1 MGEVTFTLP
10 EAPPEDYLR
19 LVQWWRDASR
29 FMSSAV
35 TLGASRSRTRGID
48 PVLDMVDFEVPER
61 LETQA
66 RTALAEGSATVAPT
80 VRLEPAAAAQAR
92 TRVRRRMAWLLEM
105 AERGGPS
112 IEPRLMSLL
121 SATQA
126 TSDETLRAAG
136 FELEEN

>member
-1 MGEVTFTLP
+1 
-10 EAPPEDYLR
+10 
-19 LVQWWRDASR
+19 
-29 FMSSAV
+29 
-35 TLGASRSRTRGID
+35 
-48 PVLDMVDFEVPER
+48 
-61 LETQA
+61 
-66 RTALAEGSATVAPT
+66 
-80 VRLEPAAAAQAR
+80 
-92 TRVRRRMAWLLEM
+92 M